1 MDSKLWTKI
10 ITFLCGL
17 GFLIYG
23 ATFFG
28 IQDWDLGVS
37 LVMAFCTF
45 ATADWVVDALRR
57 SEYRK
62 WPLALF
68 FVWFSVDGS
77 YFAYWQIVNPDAMM
91 RGAQWLPSLMMYLL
105 CGVIWSGLPTP
116 RQFLALF
123 REAKD
128 RCVSRR

>member
-1 MDSKLWTKI
+1 VDSNLI
-10 ITFLCGL
+10 IKNVTFAIGMA
-17 GFLIYG
+17 FLVYG
-23 ATFFG
+23 ALNFD

-37 LVMAFCTF
+37 VVMAFCTYC
-45 ATADWVVDALRR
+45 TADWVINVLRR

-77 YFAYWQIVNPDAMM
+77 YFAYWQLVNPDAML
-91 RGAQWLPSLMMYLL
+91 RGVQWLPSLFMYLL
-105 CGVIWSGLPTP
+105 CGVIWSSLPTP
-116 RQFLALF
+116 LQALALF

-128 RCVSRR
+128 RFVNHQ